1 MKRIATYLVAAT
13 ALMMSGCEGEKKI
26 QSVSYYR
33 LDVEARNAM
42 LEECRTSV
50 NTIEDQNCSN
60 AIEAEEYKPYQ
71 IAFPELNFH
80 SKNTLS

>member
-33 LDVEARNAM
+33 LDVEARYAM
-42 LEECRTSV
+42 LEECRT
-50 NTIEDQNCSN
+50 
-60 AIEAEEYKPYQ
+60 K
-71 IAFPELNFH
+71 
-80 SKNTLS
+80 